1 MRDALDVV
9 LQKAHA
15 KCTNFQFLNIDLP
28 DSYENAIV
36 YTQIENQKA
45 QTSSYNREIDL
56 IKAQIEVDKSDAEK
70 QTTVINAKAE
80 AEAVKARNNAEAEMR
95 SVTIQNQKEAWENTK
110 STIGFTANQDL
121 LQYIYLNNL
130 SGLKN
135 KATLVYGVDEP
146 TIRYKTDL

>member
-1 MRDALDVV
+1 MPRD
-9 LQKAHA
+9 
-15 KCTNFQFLNIDLP
+15 
-28 DSYENAIV
+28 
-36 YTQIENQKA
+36 
-45 QTSSYNREIDL
+45 IDL

-110 STIGFTANQDL
+110 KTIGFTANKDL

-130 SGLKN
+130 AGLKN